1 MHTSGEQLEI
11 IGMMAAHEA
20 AVADLY
26 LACAQLY
33 PDLANLFRSLA
44 QAEQDH
50 AKSIADFAAS
60 VKDGVARIPRDRL
73 DSQVVLTSLDR
84 VEEMLKDLRRGKI
97 EPHDMLFRCMEL
109 EESLLEKHCFDI
121 VESDTPDLRELLQ
134 KLTIDT
140 ALHRDELRQA
150 LGATMG
156 STS

>member
-1 MHTSGEQLEI
+1 
-11 IGMMAAHEA
+11 
-20 AVADLY
+20 
-26 LACAQLY
+26 
-33 PDLANLFRSLA
+33 
-44 QAEQDH
+44 
-50 AKSIADFAAS
+50 
-60 VKDGVARIPRDRL
+60 
-73 DSQVVLTSLDR
+73 
-84 VEEMLKDLRRGKI
+84 
-97 EPHDMLFRCMEL
+97 MLFRCMEL